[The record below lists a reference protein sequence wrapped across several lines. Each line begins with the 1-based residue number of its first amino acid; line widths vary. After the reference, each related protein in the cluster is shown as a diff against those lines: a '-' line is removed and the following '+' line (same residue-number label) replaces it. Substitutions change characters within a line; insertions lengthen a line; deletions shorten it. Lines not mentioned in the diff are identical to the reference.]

1 MNSNV
6 ANAMSAKAKAMFGE
20 RLKANDYQSLLQ
32 KKSVSEIAAYLKNNT
47 YYKATL
53 DGINE
58 TQIHRGQLEL
68 LVRMDLYNRLSRLMR
83 YYSNKKTQ
91 FDLFIIAKIE
101 IEQII
106 YTIRSLDTMERSALV
121 GKLPLFIQERC
132 SFDLMALSMAH
143 SFDEVLEVLK
153 DTPFRDIVATY
164 KTARMEEID
173 FVGLEQ
179 ALTKRYY
186 EIVLNVIENEFSG
199 ELKKDLQRVIL
210 TRIELDNISK
220 IYRLKKYFNASS
232 EQIHSLIT
240 EKYVNFTKKQMDDI
254 IDNIKADDIYDG
266 LKKSYY
272 GAFMDNKDFVYIEYH
287 TKAITFNI
295 QRKTINFSSNPDLI
309 MLSYVLLS
317 QNEIQNIIDIIE
329 GVRYHIAPDKISE
342 LLIY

>member
-32 KKSVSEIAAYLKNNT
+32 KKSVSEIAAYLKNNN
-47 YYKATL
+47 YYKSTL

-106 YTIRSLDTMERSALV
+106 DTIRSLDTTERSALV

-254 IDNIKADDIYDG
+254 IDNIKADDIYDR

>member
-1 MNSNV
+1 MKSNI

-32 KKSVSEIAAYLKNNT
+32 KKSVNEIASYLKNNT
-47 YYKATL
+47 YFKATL

-58 TQIHRGQLEL
+58 TSIHRGQLEL
-68 LVRMDLYNRLSRLMR
+68 MVRMDLYYRLSRLMR
-83 YYSNKKTQ
+83 YSGNSKTQ

-106 YTIRSLDTMERSALV
+106 ETIRSFDTEERSILI
-121 GKLPLFIQERC
+121 GKLPIYIQERC
-132 SFDLMALSMAH
+132 SFDLIALSMAQN
-143 SFDEVLEVLK
+143 FDQVLDVLK
-153 DTPFRDIVATY
+153 DTQYRDIVATY
-164 KTARMEEID
+164 KTAKMEEID

-179 ALTKRYY
+179 ALTKRYN
-186 EIVLNVIENEFSG
+186 EIVLNVIEKEFKG
-199 ELKKDLQRVIL
+199 ELKKDLQRVVL

-240 EKYVNFTKKQMDDI
+240 EQYVNFTKKQMDDI
-254 IDNIKADDIYDG
+254 IDNIAADDIYDR

-272 GAFMDNKDFVYIEYH
+272 GAFLDNKDFLYIEYH
-287 TKAITFNI
+287 TKAINFNI
-295 QRKTINFSSNPDLI
+295 QRKTINFSSDPDLV

-317 QNEIQNIIDIIE
+317 QNEIENIIDIIE
-329 GVRYHIAPDKISE
+329 GVRYHIAPEKISE